1 MEIKSAGYKMLRW
14 LRGPLAPA
22 YFDGAQA
29 YDLIKSA
36 EGEDWVPTPEL
47 PFWLVLSRAC
57 YTEQTRSFP
66 AIELNDL
73 KAVLKLEYGA
83 DPSVRY
89 LIVDAE
95 PDVSR
100 RFVMVW
106 RLRSELD
113 LGSRIWIPETL
124 ALSLGLSD
132 NAVARYQSK
141 VGATQ
146 DYWLA
151 KSARGLVSTPVSL
164 GINSASAFAVGA
176 SLPEPQAVESLSS
189 RELPRALVRGL
200 AGFKAAHVLSLLPAI
215 DVRTMLPRVA
225 LGLAPLALMLVG
237 YLGVSSAYLA
247 WQKDRLEADLGAVN
261 GDVVQILDAR
271 TRYESAA
278 ESLTEMSAWLKQ
290 QSPAADAWLVLRP
303 LLDTVRVESFRREYN
318 RIVIAGTAPRATE
331 VLERLSADTRVV
343 DARFDE
349 PTSQSGNRDY
359 FIISFRVNR
368 DGGPV

>member
-1 MEIKSAGYKMLRW
+1 MQTKSAGYRILQW
-14 LRGPLAPA
+14 LRGPLAPG

-29 YDLIKSA
+29 YDLVKSA
-36 EGEDWVPTPEL
+36 ENNTWVPTPEL
-47 PFWLVLSRAC
+47 PFWLILSRAC

-66 AIELNDL
+66 AIELQDL
-73 KAVLKLEYGA
+73 KAVLKLEYGN
-83 DPSVRY
+83 DPAVRY

-100 RFVMVW
+100 RFVIVW
-106 RLRSELD
+106 RLRPELA

-132 NAVARYQSK
+132 NSVVRYQSR
-141 VGATQ
+141 VVATQ
-146 DYWLA
+146 DFWLA
-151 KSARGLVSTPVSL
+151 KSSRGLVSTPVSL
-164 GINSASAFAVGA
+164 GINSASAFAMGA
-176 SLPEPQAVESLSS
+176 SLPEPEKVEILSS
-189 RELPRALVRGL
+189 TELPQVMLKGLRG
-200 AGFKAAHVLSLLPAI
+200 FTVAHMLSLLPNLDARAI
-215 DVRTMLPRVA
+215 LPKVA
-225 LGLAPLALMLVG
+225 LGLAPLAVILMV

-247 WQKDRLEADLGAVN
+247 WQKSRLEVNLGAVN

-278 ESLTEMSAWLKQ
+278 ESLTEMSAWLNQ
-290 QSPAADAWLVLRP
+290 QSPAANAWLVLRP

-318 RIVIAGTAPRATE
+318 RIVIAGTAPRATD
-331 VLERLSADTRVV
+331 VLERLSADPRIF

-368 DGGPV
+368 DGGPA